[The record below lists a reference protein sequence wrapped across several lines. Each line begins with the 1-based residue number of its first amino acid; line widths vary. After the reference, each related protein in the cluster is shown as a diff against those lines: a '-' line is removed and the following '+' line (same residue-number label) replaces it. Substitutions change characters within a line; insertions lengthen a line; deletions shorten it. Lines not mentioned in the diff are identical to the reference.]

1 LIRNRKIFCRWKRGG
16 SLAARHSLFR
26 SARDYDARWCD
37 NAKKLIDQ
45 DPTDAELR
53 SDGAWLDIKRL
64 ATVEV
69 TSEDPNYP
77 IESVFTE
84 RDGRGW
90 RAAEQGHQVIRL
102 IFDEPQK
109 LQRVCLRFSEME
121 IERTQEFTLRWS
133 GEGGLPLKELV
144 RQQWNFS
151 PRSSTSEVENYR
163 VNLDGVLV
171 IELAI
176 KPEISHSTA
185 VATLASWRMA

>member
-1 LIRNRKIFCRWKRGG
+1 MKMRKHLIEQ
-16 SLAARHSLFR
+16 S
-26 SARDYDARWCD
+26 
-37 NAKKLIDQ
+37 
-45 DPTDAELR
+45 PTDDEPQLTR
-53 SDGAWLDIKRL
+53 AWLDIPRL
-64 ATVEV
+64 AKVEV
-69 TSEDPNYP
+69 TSEDSNYP

-84 RDGRGW
+84 GDGRGW
-90 RAAEQGHQVIRL
+90 RAAEQGDQLIRL

-109 LQRVCLRFSEME
+109 IQRVCLRFSEMK

-133 GEGGLPLKELV
+133 GEGELPLKDLV

-171 IELAI
+171 IELDI
-176 KPEISHSTA
+176 KPEINQEKA